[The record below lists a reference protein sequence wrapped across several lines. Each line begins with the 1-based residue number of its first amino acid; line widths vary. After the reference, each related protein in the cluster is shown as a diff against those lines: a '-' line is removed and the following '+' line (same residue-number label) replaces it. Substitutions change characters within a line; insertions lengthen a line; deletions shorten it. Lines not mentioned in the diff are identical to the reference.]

1 MITPMKASS
10 VIVLVTLLS
19 TASAFAHLTYTSRDF
34 GTLNPS
40 NETTSVSKSSS
51 ISSTFGWAYST
62 DADYGDSHRNR
73 AFRFTLTT
81 AGQIQLSAQSTG
93 AGNVL
98 LPALSIYSGLAHIA
112 PDSLDHDGTLLS
124 VSYLNGRFGPD
135 VAQGS
140 FNALGDWAIGN
151 EDVYNTPGDSTSS
164 VAVPASLSHFSYI
177 GNVADGTSTNYG
189 SSAGIHGD
197 GTADGKVSAWF
208 DLPAGDYTV
217 MVGGATMYSGSLPA
231 GPYTSYPVNVTLSV
245 IPEPSAPLLFAL
257 TTLALAS
264 RRRRLV

>member
-1 MITPMKASS
+1 MKTNI
-10 VIVLVTLLS
+10 VIFLVTLV
-19 TASAFAHLTYTSRDF
+19 SATSGFAHLTYTGRDF
-34 GTLNPS
+34 GTLNPG
-40 NETTSVSKSSS
+40 NEHTSVTKSGS
-51 ISSTFGWAYST
+51 ISSTCGWAYST

-73 AFRFTLTT
+73 AFRFTLAT
-81 AGQIQLSAQSTG
+81 AGQIQLSAQSSG
-93 AGNVL
+93 AGNIL
-98 LPALSIYSGLAHIA
+98 LPAISIYSGLAHIA
-112 PDSLDHDGTLLS
+112 PDSLDHDGTSLS
-124 VSYLNGRFGPD
+124 ISYLNGLFGPN

-151 EDVYNTPGDSTSS
+151 EDIYNISGDATSGI
-164 VAVPASLSHFSYI
+164 AGPASLSHVSYM
-177 GNVADGTSTNYG
+177 GNVADGILANYG
-189 SSAGIHGD
+189 SATGIQGD
-197 GTADGKVSAWF
+197 GNADGQVSAWF

-217 MVGGATMYSGSLPA
+217 MVGGAQMYSGSLPA